1 MTVILIFINIFVYIQ
16 SGLDGF
22 DQHVYNTFTYG
33 LIPGELFHGNVLNSI
48 PTEMLPEGMSAI
60 NPGSFPP
67 ILTIFTSMFM
77 HGGLLHLL
85 GNMWF
90 LWLFGDNVEDRMGS
104 FKFVLF
110 YLIAGIVA
118 ALSHALAD
126 TNSMIPMIGAS
137 GAIAGV
143 TGAYVMM
150 YPRAQIQTL
159 FFMLVFITTIRIPAI
174 IYLGFWFLW
183 QFYSGF
189 ASLGAEGAQIAFFAH
204 VGGFIAGVVL
214 VKLFVSKN
222 YYRFKRINQYESY
235 Y

>member
-1 MTVILIFINIFVYIQ
+1 MTVIIIFINVFVYIQ

-22 DQHVYNTFTYG
+22 GQHVYNTFTFG
-33 LIPGELFHGNVLNSI
+33 LIPNELFHGSVLNTV
-48 PTEMLPEGMSAI
+48 PKEMLPDGMGI
-60 NPGSFPP
+60 IHPGNIPSF
-67 ILTIFTSMFM
+67 LTIFTSMFM

-90 LWLFGDNVEDRMGS
+90 LWLFGDNIEDRMGS

-110 YLIAGIVA
+110 YLIAGVIA

-143 TGAYVMM
+143 TGAYVVL
-150 YPRAQIQTL
+150 YPHAKIQTL
-159 FFMLVFITTIRIPAI
+159 VVLIVFFTTVNIPAI

-183 QFYSGF
+183 QFYAGF
-189 ASLGAEGAQIAFFAH
+189 ASLGTEGAQIAFFAH
-204 VGGFIAGVVL
+204 IGGFIAGAIL
-214 VKLFVSKN
+214 VKLFVGKN
-222 YYRFKRINQYESY
+222 YYKFKRINEYESY